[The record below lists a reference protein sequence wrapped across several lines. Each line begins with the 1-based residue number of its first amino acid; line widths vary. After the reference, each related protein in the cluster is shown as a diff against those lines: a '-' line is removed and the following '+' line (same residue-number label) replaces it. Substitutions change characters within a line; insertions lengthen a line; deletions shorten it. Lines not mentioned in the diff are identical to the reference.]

1 MHVLDQYNGDP
12 AHTVLF
18 AALENRPA
26 LQASMKM
33 ASFDGDAASKLPSR
47 AFAWET
53 ERRFPVHTRDDAV
66 ASLFY
71 RSKCAAEV
79 PPEVD
84 AKLAQAMDAYQ
95 ISPELF
101 VSTKLAAAVETID
114 VPYAVPSQQRLPLG
128 SEEQIKVAEM
138 VLLRDKEALDL
149 ETRTEA
155 FLRLE
160 KAASIWG
167 VPVDPTVSMYA
178 GSHACDTRQLQHW
191 VGARAAATKVAA
203 AQEAFEQ
210 LEDALGAAPAVIYD
224 RGTLSKLAAR
234 LYDLD
239 KIAEITHHYD
249 RALRDPMA
257 SVFNGG
263 AYGLKVSADMVDLGG
278 VAAPVEQ
285 LLSLPADVWEQ
296 VDAPEVGEA
305 AASGDVNTFKQILA
319 TLPLDIKQLLARQMG
334 L

>member
-1 MHVLDQYNGDP
+1 MHVLDQYHGDP
-12 AHTVLF
+12 THSILH

-26 LQASMKM
+26 AGLAMKT
-33 ASFDGDAASKLPSR
+33 ASFDGDHAAKLPSR

-53 ERRFPVHTRDDAV
+53 ERRFPVHTREDAM

-71 RSKCAAEV
+71 RSKCAAAV

-84 AKLAQAMDAYQ
+84 AKLAQAIDAYQ
-95 ISPELF
+95 LDPALF
-101 VSTKLAAAVETID
+101 VSTKTAAAVEVVD

-128 SEEQIKVAEM
+128 SVEQVKIAEM
-138 VLLRDKEALDL
+138 VRLRDKEALDL

-155 FLRLE
+155 FVRLE

-167 VPVDPTVSMYA
+167 VPVDPQVSMYA
-178 GSHACDTRQLQHW
+178 GKHACDTKQLQHW

-203 AQEAFEQ
+203 VREAYDR
-210 LEDALGAAPAVIYD
+210 LESALETAPPVIYD
-224 RGTLSKLAAR
+224 RAELTKIAGR
-234 LYDLD
+234 LYELD
-239 KIAEITHHYD
+239 QLGEVTHHYA

-263 AYGLKVSADMVDLGG
+263 AYGLKVSSDMVDLGG
-278 VAAPVEQ
+278 VPAPVET
-285 LLSLPADVWEQ
+285 LLSLPPHVWEQ

-305 AASGDVNTFKQILA
+305 AASGDVNTFKQILS
-319 TLPLDIKQLLARQMG
+319 TLPLDIKQLLARQLG